1 MKNISILKKYCQEIL
16 NCGIDFKYYYTWK
29 KFNNYMFT
37 LNRINVKFK
46 HQYILDISQEMRQ
59 AESDHELDKSLFSD
73 MNRKRLDMLMAN
85 PEAFYHLECV
95 SGTTNLERRVA
106 ELENSTT
113 MKVGRIVMY
122 IPIKI
127 KKFIRR
133 MGKK

>member
-1 MKNISILKKYCQEIL
+1 
-16 NCGIDFKYYYTWK
+16 
-29 KFNNYMFT
+29 MFT

-73 MNRKRLDMLMAN
+73 MNRKRLDMLLAN